1 MSAGSG
7 GGSSSSGAGLCRPG
21 FRLQPGEDPE
31 VSRTG
36 GREFLFAV
44 RQLPESGAVR
54 VVKQRHD
61 DPVQIGAAAP
71 HCRSRQPSVLEV
83 SDLLGT
89 EFVLGGGNGPH
100 QDQPLP
106 VPG

>member
-7 GGSSSSGAGLCRPG
+7 EGSSSSGAA
-21 FRLQPGEDPE
+21 
-31 VSRTG
+31 S
-36 GREFLFAV
+36 
-44 RQLPESGAVR
+44 AVR

-83 SDLLGT
+83 GDLLGT
-89 EFVLGGGNGPH
+89 EFVLSGGNGPH

-106 VPG
+106 CPGERHIEHPQFLAAQLGTQLPAQGS